1 MNNKQMA
8 FAAVWNKYLPAIK
21 ILIKKAAATEQLLGM
36 NRNDFE
42 TAAA

>member
-1 MNNKQMA
+1 MA